1 MTTGLVGVP
10 TDVAPAPSTDV
21 DPVAP
26 VPTAEPKPFEPS
38 EMSPARFWLGMS
50 GVGLIGALI
59 QTLFIHAVS
68 KRSTVWP
75 GARYMAQQAAYLI
88 RGQWFVAPA
97 PAHTPGS
104 YHAAGATLVPT
115 ALHPPLPTV
124 LIAIAD
130 VASISGSTL
139 HMIFLA
145 LLFGVS
151 AGLVGMTVRDL
162 VGGRAGILGALI
174 FVTFPL
180 LWVNP
185 ATLGPET
192 LVIAVCSLLL
202 FASVR
207 FWNHPSLPNAV
218 VVGFSLGLA
227 ALTRTDL
234 IDLVVLL
241 ALPLGLLVRNTSWL
255 GRLRYLA
262 VIVVLCALVVSPWVI
277 RNQTQAQTQTQIGRT
292 AWLSDDYG
300 PVLAGANCPTTSTG
314 PLEGWWN
321 ARCLPASTTTETKT
335 NRNDVHRARV
345 YVSHHLGGSVGVA
358 AVRLGRLW
366 NVYRP
371 LQGVQLEQ
379 AVGRP
384 GWVSRLGLWYF
395 YVLVPVAVGGAVT
408 LRRRRVLLFPLA
420 AMILLS
426 SITAV
431 LAYGDARFAVEAD
444 VALAM
449 LGGVALDAIPW
460 TGRGQGQAGNR
471 SRRRRPGR
479 RRSPGRHTA
488 GLPPEAVSP

>member
-10 TDVAPAPSTDV
+10 TDVEPSTAV

-26 VPTAEPKPFEPS
+26 LPATRSRPFEPRA
-38 EMSPARFWLGMS
+38 MSTIRFWLWMG
-50 GVGLIGALI
+50 GVGVIGALI

-68 KRSTVWP
+68 KRLTVWP
-75 GARYMAQQAAYLI
+75 GARYIAQQAAYLI
-88 RGQWFVAPA
+88 RGQWFVAQ
-97 PAHTPGS
+97 AHAHAPGS
-104 YHAAGATLVPT
+104 FHADGATLIPT

-124 LIAIAD
+124 LIAISD

-145 LLFGVS
+145 LLFGIS
-151 AGLVGMTVRDL
+151 GGLVGVTVRNL
-162 VGGRAGILGALI
+162 VGGRAGILAALI

-185 ATLGPET
+185 ATLGAET
-192 LVIAVCSLLL
+192 VVIAICSLLL
-202 FASVR
+202 FVSVR
-207 FWNHPSLPNAV
+207 FWNHPSLQNAV

-234 IDLVVLL
+234 IGLVVLL
-241 ALPLGLLVRNTSWL
+241 ALPLALLVRNTSWL

-262 VIVVLCALVVSPWVI
+262 VIAVLCALVVSPWVI
-277 RNQTQAQTQTQIGRT
+277 RNQVHIGHS
-292 AWLSDDYG
+292 AVLSNDSG
-300 PVLAGANCPTTSTG
+300 PVLAGANCSTTSTG
-314 PLEGWWN
+314 PLEGWWS
-321 ARCLPASTTTETKT
+321 AQCLPSGTAATTETKA
-335 NRNDVHRARV
+335 NRNGVHLARV
-345 YVSHHLGGSVGVA
+345 YVSHHLGDEVGMA

-384 GWVSRLGLWYF
+384 AWVSRLGLWYF
-395 YVLVPVAVGGAVT
+395 YVLVPVAVGGAAI

-420 AMILLS
+420 ATILLS

-449 LGGVALDAIPW
+449 LGGVALDATPW
-460 TGRGQGQAGNR
+460 TGRHRGR
-471 SRRRRPGR
+471 SR
-479 RRSPGRHTA
+479 GRHTA
-488 GLPPEAVSP
+488 GRPPETVSP